1 MAILVL
7 HYNVSSI
14 QVNASEASATLY
26 FRCNILG
33 GVLVINSNNPSAVK
47 SREMFTNALL
57 LLMDK
62 KQYKDITIKEIA
74 SKADLD
80 RRTFYRNF
88 YSKEDIITNYG
99 NLLMKE
105 LADSII
111 VKQNVNLYNIC
122 ESYFE
127 FWVKHIDFLR
137 LLQKNQLLYFLFE
150 QFDAFRIRL
159 HGFIMPSM
167 NENQIHE
174 PLQYS
179 LAFILGGLW
188 NILIKWLNEGA
199 TKNPSDMA
207 EIICNTIIS
216 PF

>member
-1 MAILVL
+1 
-7 HYNVSSI
+7 
-14 QVNASEASATLY
+14 
-26 FRCNILG
+26 
-33 GVLVINSNNPSAVK
+33 
-47 SREMFTNALL
+47 MFTNAML

-62 KQYKDITIKEIA
+62 KHYKDITIKEIA

-88 YSKEDIITNYG
+88 DSKEDLIINYG

-127 FWVKHIDFLR
+127 FWVKHIDFLT
-137 LLQKNQLLYFLFE
+137 LLQKNQMLYFLFE

-167 NENQIHE
+167 NENQISQSLH
-174 PLQYS
+174 YS
-179 LAFILGGLW
+179 MALILGGLW
-188 NILIKWLNEGA
+188 NVLIKWLNEGA
-199 TKNPSDMA
+199 TESPSHMA
-207 EIICNTIIS
+207 EIICNTINS